1 MDQTGNT
8 QQPSQ
13 KPYMRGDLTN
23 DKTKLQMF
31 VESDKNYLEFRKIF
45 DGFSD
50 KDSRIEKFKEV
61 SEDWSNAEFFS
72 TDVNDTEEVEFAR
85 GLADQALNSMD
96 IEEVKIVLAMLL

>member
-31 VESDKNYLEFRKIF
+31 VESDKNYLEFREIF
-45 DGFSD
+45 DVFLD
-50 KDSRIEKFKEV
+50 KDSRIEKFREV
-61 SEDWSNAEFFS
+61 TEDWCNAEFFS
-72 TDVNDTEEVEFAR
+72 ADVNDTEEVETTR
-85 GLADQALNSMD
+85 GQADQALNSMD
-96 IEEVKIVLAMLL
+96 IEEVKKVLAMLL